1 MKLKVIFKNDTSIE
15 IDNADNFAIKGHAEC
30 ILRVD
35 TTDGRVHFLNF
46 NEILACLEVKEEIE

>member
-15 IDNADNFAIKGHAEC
+15 IDNAKNFAIKGNTEC

-35 TTDGRVHFLNF
+35 TTDGGTHFLNF
-46 NEILACLEVKEEIE
+46 NEILACLEVKENE